1 MEWLLPDAGAF
12 DYNHWEPVLLH
23 HPSGAAA
30 FVLCVLCLL
39 ALYLSARNLRREKS
53 KSWRIALFTLRTV
66 TLAGLLLLWLQPALQ
81 LQKVINFK
89 THLLCLIDS
98 SRSMTLP
105 VEPGGISR
113 IEQTAAFFSNN
124 SEKLAALSE
133 RHRLHFYRFDEK
145 TASSSIE
152 AVSRPGFAD
161 GERSDIPAALEEVL
175 HDYQPGE
182 VAGVLLFSDGVQ
194 VTDSPQ
200 SAGVEEALFKR
211 MAEEKLPIFAF
222 GAGSQKALPDVAVR
236 EVLYDGFA
244 FVHNR
249 IGIEARFSSRGLA
262 AHKATVRLTSGGA
275 VIQAQEI
282 ELPQNG
288 EAQTT
293 FNFTPDRVGRF
304 IYGIDISTPSGDAVP
319 DNNSRSFSINV
330 MRDKIRALHV
340 AGRPDYDEQFF
351 RQLLKVNPSVD
362 LISFFILRT
371 PDDLANVAENEMSLI
386 QFPTDELFDKELQ
399 SFDLLI
405 FQNFTYVRY
414 QMEQYLENIRR
425 FVENGGGFLMIGGEQ
440 SFQPGRYIGTPVAAA
455 LPVEMLS
462 SGEAWSV
469 APFRPVLTEAG
480 LRHPIMQFT
489 RSPEANLEIWRSLPP
504 LDGLNLGLTARPD
517 ALVLAEHPDIKTGG
531 KPAPLISAWR
541 YGKGRALA
549 VAADSTWRWNFTAAG
564 EGADT
569 NHYRSFWNNAIRWLI
584 SDPELKHLKLSSARE
599 TVRPGEK
606 LQIAIESTD
615 RNFQPQSGV
624 SIKVKGAL
632 NGGQPLFTQEVIS
645 GEEGRANLQIVAP
658 DAEGLLVMEAESGSG
673 EDYEKTELPIFVQ
686 SGGRE
691 LEEVGV
697 DFDYLKRAAELSG
710 GEFRTLPHDMDELP
724 EFNTGK
730 SRRIGQKKDVPL
742 WDNWAALG
750 LLALTAGLE
759 WWWRRRRRLD

>member
-1 MEWLLPDAGAF
+1 MEWLLPQIGAF

-23 HPSGAAA
+23 HPSALAAT
-30 FVLCVLCLL
+30 VLVCICLL
-39 ALYLSARNLRREKS
+39 ALYLFARNLRREKS
-53 KSWRIALFTLRTV
+53 KRWRIMLFGLRTLA
-66 TLAGLLLLWLQPALQ
+66 LAGLLLLWLQPAVQ

-98 SRSMTLP
+98 SRSMMLP

-113 IEQTAAFFSNN
+113 IEQTAAFFKEN
-124 SEKLAALSE
+124 SEWLAAASE

-145 TASSSIE
+145 PA
-152 AVSRPGFAD
+152 AVSLEALKKTDFAD
-161 GERSDIPAALEEVL
+161 GERSDIVASLQDALSN
-175 HDYQPGE
+175 YQPGE

-194 VTDSPQ
+194 VTDSAVSQ
-200 SAGVEEALFKR
+200 EESEALFKR
-211 MAEEKLPIFAF
+211 MAEQKLPIFAF

-249 IGIEARFSSRGLA
+249 ISVEARFSSRGLE
-262 AHKATVRLTSGGA
+262 AHSATARLTAGGA
-275 VIQAQEI
+275 VIQAQELN
-282 ELPQNG
+282 LPENG
-288 EAQTT
+288 EVSVA
-293 FNFTPDRVGRF
+293 FSFTPDRVGRF
-304 IYGIDISTPSGDAVP
+304 IYTIDILAPPGDAVP

-440 SFQPGRYIGTPVAAA
+440 SYQPGRYIGTPVASA
-455 LPVEMLS
+455 LPVDMLA
-462 SGEAWSV
+462 SGEAWSTE
-469 APFRPVLTEAG
+469 PFRPTVTEAG

-489 RSPEANLEIWRSLPP
+489 RSPEANRSIWESLPE
-504 LDGLNLGLTARPD
+504 LDGLNLGLVVRPD
-517 ALVLAEHPDIKTGG
+517 AVVLAEHPSIKTGG
-531 KPAPLISAWR
+531 KPAPVISAWR

-549 VAADSTWRWNFTAAG
+549 VAMDSTWRWNFTAAG

-569 NHYRSFWNNAIRWLI
+569 NHYRSFWNNAVRWLI
-584 SDPELKHLKLSSARE
+584 SDPELKHLKLSASRE
-599 TVRPGEK
+599 TARPGEK
-606 LQIAIESTD
+606 LQIAVESTD
-615 RNFQPQSGV
+615 QNFQPLVGV
-624 SIKVKGAL
+624 TIKLKGAL
-632 NGGQPLFTQEVIS
+632 NAGQPLFSEELTS
-645 GEEGRANLQIVAP
+645 GDDGRSSLQVMAP
-658 DAEGLLVMEAESGSG
+658 AAEGLFVIEAESGSG
-673 EDYEKTELPIFVQ
+673 ENYEKTELPIFVQ

-697 DFDYLKRAAELSG
+697 DFDYLKRAAKLSG
-710 GEFRTLPHDMDELP
+710 GEFNALPHNMDSEL
-724 EFNTGK
+724 ELNTGK
-730 SRRIGQKKDVPL
+730 SRRIGQKKDIPL
-742 WDNWAALG
+742 WDNWLALG
-750 LLALTAGLE
+750 LLALTVSVE